1 MSENE
6 PHPAG
11 PRAIICPPPPG
22 DSYSTGSDRY
32 PPGSAEPV
40 SRGVTDR
47 WLRAMVTTIAVIL
60 CLGVM
65 FVAADL
71 LVPIVI
77 AAIAYLTLRPTETR
91 LCRFGMPR
99 VVASG
104 TVIFTLFATLALII
118 SLLYSP
124 AQRWID
130 AAPRSLARVRENIQ
144 SIAKPLTTI
153 DRADSTIESATSAVD
168 KSPQEVK
175 VSLEK
180 PSMVDE
186 STLINQTGRWLGFVA
201 AIAVLTFFMLSTGD
215 DLLNRILTLL
225 PSGVDRDG
233 VLERIGEI
241 QRGVG
246 TYLTQITCINV
257 GLGVVVTLV
266 MWLIG
271 MPTPVLWG
279 VMATLF
285 NYVPYVGALAGTA
298 IVFLA
303 AASAFDTT
311 YRAAATAF
319 AFWLTTAVEGQF
331 VTPAVLGKTLKVGPV
346 VVLIA
351 VAFWGFLWGLPGVF
365 LAVPLLIVQRK
376 VFSSF
381 EATYAVAVVLG
392 EEPRGVQEESE
403 PVQEDQP
410 IAETA

>member
-1 MSENE
+1 MSEKQPPDSQAVE
-6 PHPAG
+6 PDSRMTCSTDPAG
-11 PRAIICPPPPG
+11 RA
-22 DSYSTGSDRY
+22 D
-32 PPGSAEPV
+32 A
-40 SRGVTDR
+40 DR

-60 CLGVM
+60 CLGLM

-77 AAIAYLTLRPTETR
+77 AALAYLTLRPTETK
-91 LCRFGMPR
+91 LCRYGMPR
-99 VVASG
+99 PLASG
-104 TVIFTLFATLALII
+104 TVIVAIFATLALIV

-130 AAPRSLARVRENIQ
+130 VAPQSLGKVRENFQ

-153 DRADSTIESATSAVD
+153 DRADSTIKSATSAVD
-168 KSPQEVK
+168 ESPRELK
-175 VSLEK
+175 VSLER

-186 STLINQTGRWLGFVA
+186 STLVNQTGRWLAFVA
-201 AIAVLTFFMLSTGD
+201 AIAVLTFLMLSTGD
-215 DLLNRILTLL
+215 DLLNRMLNVL
-225 PSGVDRDG
+225 PIGNDRDH
-233 VLERIGEI
+233 VLRKIGEI
-241 QRGVG
+241 QHGVG
-246 TYLTQITCINV
+246 TYLAQITCINM

-266 MWLIG
+266 MWGIG

-298 IVFLA
+298 IIFLA
-303 AASAFDTT
+303 AASTFDTIN
-311 YRAAATAF
+311 RAAVTAL

-331 VTPAVLGKTLKVGPV
+331 VTPAIIGKTLRVGPV

-351 VAFWGFLWGLPGVF
+351 VAFWGFIWGLPGVF

-376 VFSSF
+376 VFASF
-381 EATYAVAVVLG
+381 EANYAIAVVLG
-392 EEPRGVQEESE
+392 EQPRALQQECEPI
-403 PVQEDQP
+403 QEDKP